1 VRWVEYE
8 CGRAWVPRIA
18 RDIKG
23 SEISGTFVLL
33 GGSFGLISEGK
44 ANRLRTTDLF
54 PNSQSFFTVY
64 QMFKAFF
71 DVR

>member
-1 VRWVEYE
+1 VEYE

-33 GGSFGLISEGK
+33 GVSFGVIREGK
-44 ANRLRTTDLF
+44 ANRLGTTDLF
-54 PNSQSFFTVY
+54 RTSQSFFTGY
-64 QMFKAFF
+64 QILKTLS
-71 DVR
+71 